1 MTSLQIKNL
10 EKQLKTLKLEESIK
24 RLKYIIKINDSDLEC
39 IKNLKIEEIEYN
51 EHFDDLNSEYYDE
64 FKSDYSAKMS
74 LSYNYIKKNISNL
87 KKKPEEELKEESS
100 NSKEDK
106 VTLLGL
112 VKNIKKNEYSDK
124 LKELIKMV
132 DFLEYSNN
140 KKIYDFLINFFQ
152 QTLIYSELLKPLNIN
167 YEHSKYCHFCN
178 YYLEKKKKKELSVI
192 CDFYKINRKGSNKQE
207 MINDIL
213 NLLCLV
219 DGKEESKVK
228 KKEINKMDIN
238 LDVTYSESA
247 THDNRFDPYI
257 SCSVELNTY
266 DDYGDILYTINHD
279 DWSHN
284 DYQNEELKLIR
295 EILEHTEDYGWLSLI
310 KEIHK

>member
-1 MTSLQIKNL
+1 MTSLQIENL
-10 EKQLKTLKLEESIK
+10 EKQLKSLKLEESIK

-39 IKNLKIEEIEYN
+39 INNFKIENLEYSQI
-51 EHFDDLNSEYYDE
+51 FDDSNSEYYDE
-64 FKSDYSAKMS
+64 YKRDYSAKMS
-74 LSYNYIKKNISNL
+74 LSYIYIKKNISNL

-132 DFLEYSNN
+132 DSLEYGNN
-140 KKIYDFLINFFQ
+140 KKVYDFLINFFQ
-152 QTLIYSELLKPLNIN
+152 QTLTYSELLKPLNIN
-167 YEHSKYCHFCN
+167 YEHSKYGRFCN

-192 CDFYKINRKGSNKQE
+192 CDFYKINRKSSNKQE

-238 LDVTYSESA
+238 LDVSYSLSA
-247 THDNRFDPYI
+247 THDNRYDPYI
-257 SCSVELNTY
+257 SCSVKLNTY

-279 DWSHN
+279 DWSDDN
-284 DYQNEELKLIR
+284 YQKEELKLISKV
-295 EILEHTEDYGWLSLI
+295 LEYTEDYGWLNLI
-310 KEIHK
+310 QEIHK